1 VSDLTNGSTEI
12 EELARGRVRLGLW
25 IAVSFFAVLLFIA
38 VNDALVQAG
47 SAQSTLRSVVL
58 LCLAA
63 SGVVMLGCL
72 SRFLALT
79 RRSTRDPALKSRL
92 WDELASSNHMQSMVF
107 AYLAVMS
114 VSCVL
119 AVASM
124 FATLSAPWV
133 INGVL
138 FTAFAV
144 QAVSFAVLERRGADA
159 GN

>member
-1 VSDLTNGSTEI
+1 MTEI
-12 EELARGRVRLGLW
+12 EEVARGRVRLGLW

-38 VNDALVQAG
+38 ANDALVQAG
-47 SAQSTLRSVVL
+47 KAQSNLRTGILV
-58 LCLAA
+58 CLAA
-63 SGVVMLGCL
+63 SGIVMLGCL

-107 AYLAVMS
+107 AYLAVMA

-119 AVASM
+119 AVASI
-124 FATLSAPWV
+124 FAALSAPWV

-138 FTAFAV
+138 LTAFAV
-144 QAVSFAVLERRGADA
+144 QAGSFAVLERRGADA